1 MTIGFA
7 LLLLATQPV
16 AAEPGKLAPLDFL
29 VGHCWQGEFKARS
42 EVDTHCFES
51 VYGGKHVRDRHEV
64 TGGKGVYR
72 GETIFSWNAETGQAE
87 YTYWNSNGG
96 VSRGAMV
103 ANGKTIDFGEEVH
116 TRADGSK
123 LTISTVMRIL
133 GPAAYEVVSMR
144 NGVTGDNVVT
154 YRRVD

>member
-1 MTIGFA
+1 MIGLA
-7 LLLLATQPV
+7 LVLVAAQPV
-16 AAEPGKLAPLDFL
+16 AAEPSKLAALDFL
-29 VGHCWQGEFKARS
+29 VGHCWRGEFKTRG

-64 TGGKGVYR
+64 TGGKDVYR

-96 VSRGAMV
+96 LSRGAMV
-103 ANGKTIDFGEEVH
+103 AKGKTIDFGKEVH

-133 GPAAYEVVSMR
+133 GPSAYEVVSIQ

-154 YRRVD
+154 YRRID